1 VALGPDLAVLVLVL
15 VLVPVGSGVAVHVYE
30 VLSLAFCRAGAAMD
44 KSSSLETS
52 KLMVSDPAGLLILE
66 V

>member
-1 VALGPDLAVLVLVL
+1 VALVPDLAVLVLVL
-15 VLVPVGSGVAVHVYE
+15 VLVLVGSGVTVQVYE
-30 VLSLAFCRAGAAMD
+30 ILALAFCRAGAAMD
-44 KSSSLETS
+44 KSSSLETL